1 LIFWLTIMRFAP
13 IVLSNLL
20 ADWNILKETTGS
32 YIVSKHIIQIFSVL
46 NPEIPKLQPNQF
58 R

>member
-1 LIFWLTIMRFAP
+1 MRFAP